1 MATRPFR
8 PKASGGLRVLITGSP
23 FAGEDQRQSPS
34 SSSIQ
39 DAPYAGT
46 VGYLVMPSRSP
57 RDGFHSVTPRI
68 VVEDVEAQV
77 NFLRAVFGATGSV
90 EPDRPA
96 EIRIGNS
103 LVMVSG
109 AVERDRFQGFLYV
122 YVDDADS
129 LLARIA
135 HLERELAGGAGGD
148 LVRANWFLAVS
159 EDPIRLP
166 R

>member
-1 MATRPFR
+1 MFCPLFSLPN
-8 PKASGGLRVLITGSP
+8 PKEGLTSDRSV
-23 FAGEDQRQSPS
+23 
-34 SSSIQ
+34 
-39 DAPYAGT
+39 AGT

-90 EPDRPA
+90 EPGRPA

-122 YVDDADS
+122 YVDDADTTYRRA
-129 LLARIA
+129 LD
-135 HLERELAGGAGGD
+135 AGALSVEETTASEGSSTESAPAS
-148 LVRANWFLAVS
+148 RAL
-159 EDPIRLP
+159 R
-166 R
+166 